1 MQSDDRREAQLNENS
16 SVERLD
22 PNLFRPSNLP
32 IPHAF
37 NKPLS
42 SSSCIS
48 IEGGGS
54 ENPPP
59 HLPPPKK
66 SSSATSS
73 PIIVRRLSAASVASR
88 SSQNRLSGGSFKGS
102 RSTLKIVER
111 KLSQGKNLDTSF
123 SMILICYNIMAID
136 TNSS

>member
-1 MQSDDRREAQLNENS
+1 MHSDDRKEAQLNESS
-16 SVERLD
+16 SVKQVD

-32 IPHAF
+32 LPNAF
-37 NKPLS
+37 DKPLS

-102 RSTLKIVER
+102 RSKLRIIER
-111 KLSQGKNLDTSF
+111 KLS
-123 SMILICYNIMAID
+123 
-136 TNSS
+136 

>member
-1 MQSDDRREAQLNENS
+1 MQNDDRRELQLHES
-16 SVERLD
+16 SGVKQVD

-32 IPHAF
+32 IPYAF
-37 NKPLS
+37 NKPS
-42 SSSCIS
+42 STSSCIN

-66 SSSATSS
+66 SSSETSS
-73 PIIVRRLSAASVASR
+73 PIIARRLSAASVASR

-102 RSTLKIVER
+102 RSKLKIVER
-111 KLSQGKNLDTSF
+111 KLS
-123 SMILICYNIMAID
+123 
-136 TNSS
+136 